1 MESRAALRALA
12 EASESQWGLI
22 TSAQARAR
30 GVTHMNLT
38 RLADSGDLV
47 RVAHGVY
54 RDAGAPSAD
63 HEELRAAWLMTDP
76 PRLAY
81 ERLSEHPP
89 SAVVSGESASRLH
102 GIGDLRAMR
111 HEFTTPRRRQTQR
124 PDVRY
129 RTRELPEQDVT
140 ICDGLPATTRE
151 RTIADLVEDRQ
162 DLSIVGDALRDAA
175 GQSRLNAERLA
186 ELLGPL
192 AERNGHKRGDG
203 DALLSELLRLAGLD
217 LDQLAKRLSAIP
229 DLSSRMATN
238 YLSSLS
244 LRIPPD
250 IYPKLAEAVSGA
262 LQTLPVTIPPDI
274 YPKLTKTI
282 SEALRNM
289 PAPAV
294 PDLSAITAPLTSG
307 AASKV
312 DAQVVGQLTAADRVL
327 LAAASH
333 PKPTEE
339 ES

>member
-1 MESRAALRALA
+1 MQSRMALRVLA
-12 EASESQWGLI
+12 EVSESQWGMV

-38 RLADSGDLV
+38 RLTETGDLV

-76 PRLAY
+76 ARLAY
-81 ERLSEHPP
+81 ERLSDQPP

-102 GIGDLRAMR
+102 RIGDLRAVR

-124 PDVRY
+124 PEVRY
-129 RTRELPEQDVT
+129 RTRVLPEQDVT
-140 ICDGLPATTRE
+140 VRDGLPVTTKE

-175 GQSRLNAERLA
+175 GQSRLDTDRLT
-186 ELLGPL
+186 ELLSPL
-192 AERNGHKRGDG
+192 AERNGYERGDG
-203 DALLSELLRLAGLD
+203 DALLSELLRIAGLD
-217 LDQLAKRLSAIP
+217 LDQLAERLAAIP

-238 YLSSLS
+238 YLNSLS
-244 LRIPPD
+244 LGIPPE
-250 IYPKLAEAVSGA
+250 IYPKLSEAIFEA
-262 LQTLPVTIPPDI
+262 LPKLPVTIPPGV
-274 YPKLTKTI
+274 YLKLTETI
-282 SEALRNM
+282 SEALRKM
-289 PAPAV
+289 PALAV

-312 DAQVVGQLTAADRVL
+312 GAQVIGQLTAADRVS